1 MDSAQYLFQSLR
13 SFQVFALNIVKKALP
28 LYIFSLFE
36 VFAFK
41 LNIDIVYS
49 VVGLFEYVYIIALLF
64 LRTRLGVLYYVGFTL
79 LSLNMSNFLHVD
91 GALPMTFFGMRVFGL
106 SVNFLVLFLAAALVF
121 IRRNKYNLV
130 FSRFELGV
138 LVYVYYTCFLGALLL
153 VLGVHYADNLYKDLT
168 VYLCIVPMIVILR
181 VVSRKELA
189 VLFTHIFFSTALLLF
204 SSFVL
209 GAFRQY
215 AIGEDILLVNT
226 FGTVFLFM
234 LFHKDVWEHKYLAL
248 MIVLFYVFCFAQ
260 NLIIFGGK
268 TFIFIFLFLLWR
280 IKNNLNI
287 KVLIVSLPI
296 LVASP
301 YLLTMLRSYFG
312 EGAAISNKIGQIQMI
327 LSSLGLHQIALH
339 KSSIGNVIGELL
351 TLKYILTGSWSRLF
365 FGQGIGSGIY
375 DVFGYLKWW
384 AGNNGYALVDSERGV
399 YHKLHLAIYE
409 ILLKG
414 GLLFW
419 IPYCWICLK
428 AFFVKRLEG
437 FLFFIL
443 ALFMVSVSKEF
454 LLLTLC
460 LNKLGSDGKV

>member
-1 MDSAQYLFQSLR
+1 M
-13 SFQVFALNIVKKALP
+13 KKALP
-28 LYIFSLFE
+28 FYIFSLLE

-41 LNIDIVYS
+41 LNIDIAYS
-49 VVGLFEYVYIIALLF
+49 VVGVFEYVYIIALLF
-64 LRTRLGVLYYVGFTL
+64 LRTRLGVLYYIGFTL
-79 LSLNMSNFLHVD
+79 LSLNMSNFLHGY
-91 GALPMTFFGMRVFGL
+91 GALPMTFFGLRVFGL
-106 SVNFLVLFLAAALVF
+106 SVNFLVLFLAAALVL
-121 IRRNKYNLV
+121 IRQKKYNLLL
-130 FSRFELGV
+130 SKFELWV
-138 LVYVYYTCFLGALLL
+138 LVYVCYTFFLGAVLL
-153 VLGVHYADNLYKDLT
+153 VIGVHYADNFYKDLT
-168 VYLCIVPMIVILR
+168 VYLCIVPLVVILR
-181 VVSRKELA
+181 VVSKKELS
-189 VLFTHIFFSTALLLF
+189 VLFTHIFFSTALLF
-204 SSFVL
+204 FASFVL
-209 GAFRQY
+209 GAYRQY

-234 LFHKDVWEHKYLAL
+234 LFHKNVWEYKYLAL
-248 MIVLFYVFCFAQ
+248 MIVFFYVFCFSQ

-280 IKNNLNI
+280 IKNDLN
-287 KVLIVSLPI
+287 LIVLLVGLPI

-312 EGAAISNKIGQIQMI
+312 EGAAISNKIGQVQMI

-339 KSSIGNVIGELL
+339 KSSIGNVIGEFL
-351 TLKYILTGSWSRLF
+351 TLKYILIDSWSRMF

-399 YHKLHLAIYE
+399 YHKLHLATYE

-428 AFFVKRLEG
+428 SFFVKRLEG

-454 LLLTLC
+454 LLLALC
-460 LNKLGSDGKV
+460 LNKLGSGEKV